1 MLDENITAVVAS
13 RAVLR
18 SLLYWTIR
26 EMENEIDARHGK
38 MRVTAPETGISKV
51 YLDERMLHFTDYRV
65 IFTWNFLFQFL
76 DAVWVFFVIDAVYY
90 EFEAEVFV
98 KGVYTLA
105 SATVAPV
112 PDPEST
118 GKFGY
123 REGGYDDQEV

>member
-1 MLDENITAVVAS
+1 MLDENKTAVAS

-26 EMENEIDARHGK
+26 EMENEIDARHSK
-38 MRVTAPETGISKV
+38 MRVTAPETGIFKV

-65 IFTWNFLFQFL
+65 LFTWNFLFQSL
-76 DAVWVFFVIDAVYY
+76 DAVWFFFVIDAVYY

-112 PDPEST
+112 PDPGST

-123 REGGYDDQEV
+123 REGGNDDREA